1 MDAVGTTGQVGKV
14 GVGGEVGQGPGTV
27 RTQEG
32 ERGKGVEE
40 NVGALGLYTGANMVV
55 EPGSATHGEVA
66 TVGGHKGEEKA
77 AEVWGEID
85 SLKDQQPAG
94 EKGELMK
101 MMKAMMSMMTMM
113 TMMTRRTAAAA
124 PA

>member
-1 MDAVGTTGQVGKV
+1 MSSLCCVDAVGTTGQVGKV

-40 NVGALGLYTGANMVV
+40 NVMGLGWYTGANMVA
-55 EPGSATHGEVA
+55 EPGSATHGKVA

-85 SLKDQQPAG
+85 SLKDQQQTAG
-94 EKGELMK
+94 
-101 MMKAMMSMMTMM
+101 
-113 TMMTRRTAAAA
+113 RRRGAHGDDEEDDEQGGRAHQRGS
-124 PA
+124 